1 MENEN
6 TLYTVTVYSE
16 NQVGL
21 LSAITSIF
29 TRRSINIWS
38 LTVSAS
44 SIKDVHKFTIAT
56 YATPEKIK
64 AVVKQI
70 EKRVDVI
77 KAFYYTNDEIHY
89 REIALYKIGTEKLL
103 EFNLLESILHKHHA
117 RIIEMNKTYTI
128 LQKTGHCD
136 DTLALYEDL
145 SKIGEVLQFVRSGRV
160 AVTKGDHE
168 LVDEFLAE
176 REIER
181 LAIENRKQ

>member
-6 TLYTVTVYSE
+6 TLYTVTVYTE

-21 LSAITSIF
+21 LSAISSIF
-29 TRRSINIWS
+29 TRRSLNIWS

-44 SIKDVHKFTIAT
+44 SIKDVHKFTIT
-56 YATPEKIK
+56 THTTSEKIA
-64 AVVKQI
+64 AVVKQL

-77 KAFYYTNDEIHY
+77 KAFFYTNDDIVY
-89 REIALYKIGTEKLL
+89 REVALYKVETC
-103 EFNLLESILHKHHA
+103 NLLESNALEDLLLKFNA
-117 RIIEMNKTYTI
+117 RILEMNKVFTV
-128 LQKTGHCD
+128 LQKTGHCE
-136 DTLALYEDL
+136 DTVALYEAL
-145 SKIGEVLQFVRSGRV
+145 KKLGPVLQFTRSGRV

-181 LAIENRKQ
+181 KKIEMNK